1 MSCVYL
7 SPLLTVLLYPPAVSQ
22 PRAGTRSCEC
32 AFLLSPYYAQV
43 LPDRTHHSLALG
55 CLYARRVARRGR
67 RTPLAGRAR
76 GAGGGGKG

>member
-32 AFLLSPYYAQV
+32 AFLLTV
-43 LPDRTHHSLALG
+43 HTLSLSGVYTRAG
-55 CLYARRVARRGR
+55 SRAAVAARRSPP
-67 RTPLAGRAR
+67 TPAGPG
-76 GAGGGGKG
+76 GAGVRGSK

>member
-55 CLYARRVARRGR
+55 RLSGVLYTRAGSHAARRPGPGRGR
-67 RTPLAGRAR
+67 RG
-76 GAGGGGKG
+76 